1 MIAGRD
7 LSLIYLTLGRCGH
20 RPLRIM
26 LQPYLCVTIFFRT
39 YKFFALY
46 KYLLFLLRQKQ
57 ILCADENKN
66 NGENYSQ
73 RSVLKAVEQ
82 EKTERNADETVADV
96 GQCRLFIN
104 QIVLYVKYN
113 CQYCGGD
120 KKYKVNSLRNR
131 LRHILIKREVENK
144 DSASAEAHC
153 AENSGDCSGN
163 NIKYHFIS
171 ILIPA

>member
-1 MIAGRD
+1 MKLPLEGTSLEARQQSLTEPQRD
-7 LSLIYLTLGRCGH
+7 GG
-20 RPLRIM
+20 PLAVVGI
-26 LQPYLCVTIFFRT
+26 LNTAP
-39 YKFFALY
+39 YKFFAHY

-57 ILCADENKN
+57 ILCADENEN

-73 RSVLKAVEQ
+73 CFVLKAVEQ

-113 CQYCGGD
+113 CQYCGGN

-153 AENSGDCSGN
+153 AENSGDCSGD

>member
-1 MIAGRD
+1 MWASTPTD
-7 LSLIYLTLGRCGH
+7 YAPTV
-20 RPLRIM
+20 PLRNN
-26 LQPYLCVTIFFRT
+26 IFSHHTNFSHIT
-39 YKFFALY
+39 Y
-46 KYLLFLLRQKQ
+46 YLLFLLRQKQ
-57 ILCADENKN
+57 ILCADENEN

-82 EKTERNADETVADV
+82 EKSERNADETVADV

-113 CQYCGGD
+113 CQYGGGD

-144 DSASAEAHC
+144 DSSSAEAHC

>member
-1 MIAGRD
+1 M
-7 LSLIYLTLGRCGH
+7 TL
-20 RPLRIM
+20 
-26 LQPYLCVTIFFRT
+26 V
-39 YKFFALY
+39 
-46 KYLLFLLRQKQ
+46 FLLRQKQ
-57 ILCADENKN
+57 ILCADENEN

-73 RSVLKAVEQ
+73 CSVLKAVEK
-82 EKTERNADETVADV
+82 EKSERNADETVADV
-96 GQCRLFIN
+96 GQCCLFIN

-113 CQYCGGD
+113 CQYGGGD

-144 DSASAEAHC
+144 DSSSAEAHC